1 MKVVITGASG
11 IQGMSALIYMLEQD
25 DVEKVLITD
34 NYNIDRLMARALRLD
49 DPRVNWKQLDCTD
62 EDASAAAFKGSDC
75 VLNCA
80 HVPGKYIHTTRAALK
95 AGCNYNDLGA
105 SREEN
110 EIFSLHEE
118 FKKKT
123 SLQ

>member
-11 IQGMSALIYMLEQD
+11 IQGMSALIYLLEQD

-34 NYNIDRLMARALRLD
+34 NFNIDRLKARALRLD

-62 EDASAAAFKGSDC
+62 EEVSAATFMGYDC
-75 VLNCA
+75 VVNCA
-80 HVPGKYIHTTRAALK
+80 HIPGNYIYTTRAALK

-105 SREEN
+105 SREE
-110 EIFSLHEE
+110 EAIFARAQPNDTKSETL
-118 FKKKT
+118 
-123 SLQ
+123 